1 MTNEKNYTNDEH
13 LNSDNKTELANID
26 SVGDNIIFDKK
37 MTPNGLENN
46 TLYQVGNQLKPKI
59 VNDNTVQLEET
70 SNQKDKLI
78 LNKREIIDNKEEN
91 LEIVI
96 TNVEPTEV
104 TKELKEKLNDE
115 KINNEKI
122 NNIQRNNVQRNNV
135 QRNGSC
141 SIIFKELQEIFPL
154 SIIISML
161 IFIIIFIYIVRF

>member
-1 MTNEKNYTNDEH
+1 MTNKKNYTNDEH

-26 SVGDNIIFDKK
+26 SVGENIIFDKK
-37 MTPNGLENN
+37 MSPNGLANN

-59 VNDNTVQLEET
+59 VNDNTVQPEET

-78 LNKREIIDNKEEN
+78 LNKREIVDNKEEN

-104 TKELKEKLNDE
+104 TKELNEKSND
-115 KINNEKI
+115 EKI

-141 SIIFKELQEIFPL
+141 SIILKELQEIFPL
-154 SIIISML
+154 SVVISML
-161 IFIIIFIYIVRF
+161 IFIMIFIYIVRF